1 MKTATAF
8 AGDAQFDQRREL
20 DVEIDVLTEETRS
33 PRVLVEALY
42 VRERAKLERTAK
54 IKTYVGVLTRR
65 RVKAL
70 LQEQRRA

>member
-8 AGDAQFDQRREL
+8 VGDAQFDQRREL
-20 DVEIDVLTEETRS
+20 DVEIDVLAEETRS

-42 VRERAKLERTAK
+42 VRERTKLERTAK
-54 IKTYVGVLTRR
+54 IKTYVSVLTRR